1 MQAFCEDEMIIGFVK
16 ERPAWEYRVA
26 VVPQTVKQLV
36 ALGHQVCF
44 ENGCGERA
52 GYFDNQYIEAG
63 AQQLRNAEAVYAKS
77 ELMIK
82 VWAPQE
88 EEYGFLHEGLW
99 IVANFESY
107 KKPER
112 LKIWEKYKIN
122 ALAIERVPRLSRV
135 QDIDTLSSQHNLAG
149 YKAALVAMDMSTQ
162 SVPLMMTAAGVLP
175 PVKALVIGAGVA
187 GLQAVATLQRMGAQ
201 VFASDVRKE
210 TVEQAKSLGAQF
222 IEATPENINKVLPE
236 CGIVIT
242 AVGLIE
248 EKVPELINAA
258 QLQRLPK
265 GAVVLDMASGN
276 VEGAISG
283 RLLDNG
289 HYKLL
294 ADSHLAADVAY
305 SASFLHSRNMYN
317 LLLRWDML
325 VQDKEVWSALLISQE
340 NGERKK

>member
-1 MQAFCEDEMIIGFVK
+1 M
-16 ERPAWEYRVA
+16 
-26 VVPQTVKQLV
+26 
-36 ALGHQVCF
+36 
-44 ENGCGERA
+44 
-52 GYFDNQYIEAG
+52 
-63 AQQLRNAEAVYAKS
+63 
-77 ELMIK
+77 
-82 VWAPQE
+82 
-88 EEYGFLHEGLW
+88 
-99 IVANFESY
+99 
-107 KKPER
+107 
-112 LKIWEKYKIN
+112 
-122 ALAIERVPRLSRV
+122 
-135 QDIDTLSSQHNLAG
+135 
-149 YKAALVAMDMSTQ
+149 
-162 SVPLMMTAAGVLP
+162 
-175 PVKALVIGAGVA
+175 
-187 GLQAVATLQRMGAQ
+187 QAVATLQRMGAQ

-210 TVEQAKSLGAQF
+210 TAEQAKSLGAQF

-236 CGIVIT
+236 CSIVIT

-340 NGERKK
+340 NGEGKK

>member
-26 VVPQTVKQLV
+26 VVPQTVKQLI

-63 AQQLRNAEAVYAKS
+63 AQQLRNAAAVYAKS
-77 ELMIK
+77 DLIIK
-82 VWAPQE
+82 IWAPHE
-88 EEYGFLHEGLW
+88 EEYGFLHEKLW

-107 KKPER
+107 KRPER
-112 LKIWEKYKIN
+112 LKIWKKYKIN
-122 ALAIERVPRLSRV
+122 ALAIERVPRLSRI

-149 YKAALVAMDMSTQ
+149 YKAALIAMDMSTQ

-175 PVKALVIGAGVA
+175 PMKALVIGAGVA

-201 VFASDVRKE
+201 VFASDVREE
-210 TVEQAKSLGAQF
+210 TAEQAKSLGAQF
-222 IEATPENINKVLPE
+222 IETTPENIDKILPE

-242 AVGLIE
+242 CVGLISGH
-248 EKVPELINAA
+248 VPQLISAA
-258 QLQRLPK
+258 QLRHLPM
-265 GAVVLDMASGN
+265 GAVVLDMAVGN
-276 VEGAISG
+276 VEGSVSG
-283 RLLDNG
+283 RLFDNG

-294 ADSHLAADVAY
+294 SDAHLAADVAY
-305 SASFLHSRNMYN
+305 SASFLHSCNMCN
-317 LLLRWDML
+317 LVSRWDKL
-325 VQDKEVWSALLISQE
+325 SQDKEVWSALLISQE
-340 NGERKK
+340 KDEGKK